1 MHTALFFRRRL
12 LAVVLLAI
20 LWPQSTLADS
30 ATKPLSYALRQSAPP
45 ASTALS
51 LQLRQLWLEETEY
64 LPELGQDLYRWQERS
79 SQLQLG
85 TSLAHH
91 RIGAGLEQG
100 TIEQKS
106 LLFGDNDFSLNQRAA
121 FVQWQYEAAKGFN
134 ASAEL
139 RCEHFTDRGDSGF
152 YRLNNTRDL
161 WTGTARLHY
170 QGAVNWLS
178 LSYQRQRDP
187 EPVYNIATERAELH
201 LGAQQLSGLLAG
213 WLLRP
218 GWHLT
223 LGAYYEDYATDRPDQ
238 INSLVQ
244 LSHQPGWLPRLEAAV
259 GLGYFDEEQETIV
272 NLTLKYSG
280 QLCRQLRWQLEYQL
294 EYSDLERSWLNEG
307 LVELRWNLWRE
318 LSASCSL
325 AASNENGD
333 DRDQSL
339 ILLAGLEI
347 PLF

>member
-1 MHTALFFRRRL
+1 
-12 LAVVLLAI
+12 
-20 LWPQSTLADS
+20 
-30 ATKPLSYALRQSAPP
+30 
-45 ASTALS
+45 
-51 LQLRQLWLEETEY
+51 
-64 LPELGQDLYRWQERS
+64 
-79 SQLQLG
+79 
-85 TSLAHH
+85 
-91 RIGAGLEQG
+91 
-100 TIEQKS
+100 
-106 LLFGDNDFSLNQRAA
+106 
-121 FVQWQYEAAKGFN
+121 
-134 ASAEL
+134 
-139 RCEHFTDRGDSGF
+139 
-152 YRLNNTRDL
+152 
-161 WTGTARLHY
+161 
-170 QGAVNWLS
+170 S